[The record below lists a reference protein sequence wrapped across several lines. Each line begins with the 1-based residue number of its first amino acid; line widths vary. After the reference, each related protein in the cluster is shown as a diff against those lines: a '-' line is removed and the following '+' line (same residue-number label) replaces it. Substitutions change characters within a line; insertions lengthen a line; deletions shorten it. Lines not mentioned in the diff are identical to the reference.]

1 MERIDELCYMDHAAT
16 TPMRR
21 EVVDA
26 MLPWLT
32 DYCGNAT
39 SAHRLGEQSEEAVEA
54 ARARV
59 ARLLAAQA
67 DEIYFTSGGTESDN
81 WAIKGSALEARAR
94 GDHIITTSIEHPA
107 ILESCR
113 YLEGQ
118 SLCVTYLPVDSWGTA
133 SPEAVQNAITEQTIL
148 VSVMH
153 ANNEVG
159 TIQPVEEVG
168 RVVKGRGIIFH
179 VDAVQTAG
187 RIPVDVNA
195 IGCDLLSISAHKFN
209 GPKGVGALYVRRGT
223 RLATFMHGGEQ
234 ERNLRA
240 GTHNVPG
247 IVGMGEAAVLA
258 QAEAAVDAKRT
269 QRLRERMEKGI
280 LARVPGIRVNG
291 HPTRRLPGT
300 LSICV
305 TDADAESLIL
315 ALSLRG
321 ICVSSGSACTSG
333 SLEPSHVL
341 VAMGVPA
348 NEALGA
354 LRFTLGA
361 ENTETEIDHV
371 LDVLPRVVEK
381 LRRTV
386 R

>member
-16 TPMRR
+16 TRMRR
-21 EVVDA
+21 EAVDA

-32 DYCGNAT
+32 DCCGNAA

-59 ARLLAAQA
+59 ARLLAAQP

-81 WAIKGSALEARAR
+81 WAIKGAALATRAR
-94 GDHIITTSIEHPA
+94 GGHVITTSIEHPA

-118 SLCVTYLPVDSWGTA
+118 GLRVTYLAVDSWGRVSA
-133 SPEAVQNAITEQTIL
+133 EAVQNAITEQTIL

-195 IGCDLLSISAHKFN
+195 IGCDLLSISAHKFS

-240 GTHNVPG
+240 GTHNVPS

-258 QAEAAVDAKRT
+258 QADAAVDAKRT
-269 QRLRERMEKGI
+269 QRLRERLEKGI

-291 HPTRRLPGT
+291 HPTLRLPGT

>member
-354 LRFTLGA
+354 LRFTLEA
-361 ENTETEIDHV
+361 ENTETEVDHV